1 MDSRYTVKQ
10 ALNKCEADIAG
21 VAAESACFEAR
32 ELVMKA
38 LGLRSRAELI
48 KMLPSSMS
56 HAQLDKLE
64 GLALRRQNGEPLQYI
79 IG

>member
-38 LGLRSRAELI
+38 LGLRSMA
-48 KMLPSSMS
+48 
-56 HAQLDKLE
+56 HA
-64 GLALRRQNGEPLQYI
+64 
-79 IG
+79 